1 MTEEEIK
8 FMKRFEAEEAIK
20 ANFKDNQQKVA

>member
-20 ANFKDNQQKVA
+20 ANFKDN